1 MVGGYAA
8 FDVEEAC
15 QSEKSEAAEADQL
28 ENSESE
34 SGSDDIIK
42 QTNEFVQATEEEWES
57 KNPGI
62 AKEWDDAHG
71 GDHQDK
77 AAKPISYNEKSKT
90 FHDSKTN
97 EKIGSWRVIT
107 DDAGH
112 EQISVYCN
120 RHQCSFIAVAE
131 RCGAFNI
138 DGLSNWFEAGLGCSK
153 GKLGQGAHKKLW
165 KSLVAQTR

>member
-42 QTNEFVQATEEEWES
+42 QTNEFVQATKEEWES

-97 EKIGSWRVIT
+97 EKIGSWRVIS
-107 DDAGH
+107 H
-112 EQISVYCN
+112 Y
-120 RHQCSFIAVAE
+120 
-131 RCGAFNI
+131 
-138 DGLSNWFEAGLGCSK
+138 
-153 GKLGQGAHKKLW
+153 
-165 KSLVAQTR
+165 